1 MLSNYSY
8 HGCLRQLQTSPDP
21 EALAKLQHVDFSGDS
36 LNSWKCEDDPAEKEW
51 QQVVSQA
58 KPSSNGLVLQGFF
71 TDIRPLDN
79 LKKSTALYWAPLS
92 VSAEEDERF
101 PLDCARYPL
110 VEITY
115 RGLTRHA
122 RLACQ
127 WSYPGG
133 AHLVHLETTGDWR
146 TAALMIPL
154 RGFPGEITRFTLRV
168 YASTRSEES
177 VEIAQV
183 RFRELLPEEQQTL
196 DFYFAVSPDMSA
208 PRKYPLLDEHLP
220 FGVSM
225 DADTVSRLANMMD
238 INYFD
243 YWRLAFEDIAR
254 HHHDCVIV
262 ERMEMMTDENRSIL
276 VDLAENFGLRLIPT
290 FRWPLEQFE
299 EKGDEW
305 IRTYIEPHAAS
316 RGIFAWNIHDNP
328 EEHYFKSYLS
338 ARDKIA
344 AVDTRHPVVFHSRQA
359 DTFPLYAPHFAAAG
373 FSHFKPGDALSVK
386 DSLRTHLP
394 LMGGQQ
400 LWITAPAFVRASG
413 APEWSTSPQLRMML
427 NMTLANGAR
436 GWMAH
441 CYHNTPVWLNGH
453 YQRSLTGPFLT
464 FSDLWA
470 ELGTRIERL
479 SVMAP
484 LFLYARPMNESNPF
498 GIKVTARKSVKSPL
512 AQDEDAL
519 SVFWLE
525 GPDYYLCHLINND
538 AGHVTSVDL
547 SFPDSFPGNM
557 EIYDTT
563 ALVRIRAWAQAP
575 RRQHLEMS
583 PGQGQLYLI
592 AKAPVCLHWR
602 EVFARRILTA
612 DQRQTKVDLE
622 LARQYELDVEG
633 IENTLRARDE
643 EMSLE
648 ELHSARAAKD
658 ALFNLIYATPAI
670 YETRELLVKAS
681 SIIRGCDE
689 AICSLHGQENIKK
702 ARKLGP
708 KVVPYARTLTE
719 LRLRLRRGY
728 GNEIK
733 HEAED
738 LVQKS
743 LELLHT
749 IWHNLAT

>member
-1 MLSNYSY
+1 MRSKYSY
-8 HGCLRQLQTSPDP
+8 HGCLKQMHLPPNP
-21 EALAKLQHVDFSGDS
+21 EALERIRQINFPGES
-36 LNSWKCEDDPAEKEW
+36 LNSWKCEDDPGEKEW
-51 QQVVSQA
+51 QQVVAQA
-58 KPSSNGLVLQGFF
+58 KPSANGLILQGFF

-92 VSAEEDERF
+92 VSAEEDDHF
-101 PLDCARYPL
+101 PLDCLQYPL

-133 AHLVHLETTGDWR
+133 AHLVHLDTSTEWQ
-146 TAALMIPL
+146 TAALLMPL
-154 RGFPGEITRFTLRV
+154 RDFPREITRFTLRV

-177 VEIAQV
+177 VEISHI
-183 RFRELLPEEQQTL
+183 RFRELLPAEEATL
-196 DFYFAVSPDMSA
+196 DFHFSTTPEMSP
-208 PRKYPLLDEHLP
+208 PRNYPLLDEHLP
-220 FGVSM
+220 FGVAM
-225 DADTVSRLANMMD
+225 DAETVSRLANMMD

-262 ERMEMMTDENRSIL
+262 ERMDSMTDENRGIL

-290 FRWPLEQFE
+290 FRWALEHFE

-305 IRTYIEPHAAS
+305 IQRYIAPHAS
-316 RGIFAWNIHDNP
+316 SPGIFAWNIHDHP
-328 EEHYFKSYLS
+328 EEYYFKNYLS

-344 AVDTRHPVVFHSRQA
+344 AVDTRHPVVFHSRQS

-373 FSHFKPGDALSVK
+373 FSHFKPADPTSIQ
-386 DSLRTHLP
+386 DSLRAHLP

-413 APEWSTSPQLRMML
+413 APEWSTSPQLRLML

-441 CYHNTPVWLNGH
+441 CYHNSPVWLNGH

-464 FSDLWA
+464 FSDLWS

-484 LFLYARPMNESNPF
+484 LFLYARPLQEGNLFDVKAS
-498 GIKVTARKSVKSPL
+498 VRKSAKSPL
-512 AQDEDAL
+512 ERDEDAL

-547 SFPDSFPGNM
+547 EFPDSFPDNM

-563 ALVRIRAWAQAP
+563 ALVRIRSWAPAP
-575 RRQHLEMS
+575 RKQHLEMS
-583 PGQGQLYLI
+583 PGQGQLFLI
-592 AKAPVCLHWR
+592 AKTPVCLHWR
-602 EVFARRILTA
+602 EVIARRILLA

-633 IENTLRARDE
+633 IETTLRERDD

-648 ELHSARAAKD
+648 ELHSARIAKD
-658 ALFNLIYATPAI
+658 ELFNLIYATPAI
-670 YETRELLVKAS
+670 YEPRQLLVKAS

-689 AICSLHGQENIKK
+689 ALCSLHGRENIKK
-702 ARKLGP
+702 ARRMGP
-708 KVVPYARTLTE
+708 RVIPLARTLTE

-728 GNEIK
+728 GSEILGDAK
-733 HEAED
+733 T
-738 LVQKS
+738 LVQES
-743 LELLHT
+743 LELLYS
-749 IWHNLAT
+749 IWNSLST

>member
-1 MLSNYSY
+1 MV
-8 HGCLRQLQTSPDP
+8 
-21 EALAKLQHVDFSGDS
+21 A
-36 LNSWKCEDDPAEKEW
+36 
-51 QQVVSQA
+51 QA
-58 KPSSNGLVLQGFF
+58 KPSANGLILQGFF

-92 VSAEEDERF
+92 VSAEEDEHF
-101 PLDCARYPL
+101 PLDCLQYPL

-115 RGLTRHA
+115 RGMTRHA

-133 AHLVHLETTGDWR
+133 AHLVHLDTSTDWR
-146 TAALMIPL
+146 TAALLIPL
-154 RGFPGEITRFTLRV
+154 RNFPKEITRFTLRV

-177 VEIAQV
+177 VEISHI
-183 RFRELLPEEQQTL
+183 RFRELLPAEEETL
-196 DFYFAVSPDMSA
+196 DFHFSTLPEMSP
-208 PRKYPLLDEHLP
+208 PRSYPQLDEHLP

-262 ERMEMMTDENRSIL
+262 ERMDVMTDENRSIL

-290 FRWPLEQFE
+290 FRWALEDFP

-305 IRTYIEPHAAS
+305 IERYIKPHATS
-316 RGIFAWNIHDNP
+316 PGIFAWNIHDHP
-328 EEHYFKSYLS
+328 EEHYFKNYLS

-344 AVDTRHPVVFHSRQA
+344 EVDTRHPVVFHSRQA
-359 DTFPLYAPHFAAAG
+359 DTFPLYAPYFAAAG
-373 FSHFKPGDALSVK
+373 FSHFKPGDPHSVK
-386 DSLRTHLP
+386 DSLRAHLP

-413 APEWSTSPQLRMML
+413 APEWSTSPQLRLML

-441 CYHNTPVWLNGH
+441 CYHNSPVWLNGH

-464 FSDLWA
+464 FSDLWS

-484 LFLYARPMNESNPF
+484 LFLCARPMAEENPF
-498 GIKVTARKSVKSPL
+498 EVEAVVRKSAKSPL
-512 AQDEDAL
+512 EQDEDAL
-519 SVFWLE
+519 SIFWLE

-547 SFPDSFPGNM
+547 TFPDSFPENM

-563 ALVRIRAWAQAP
+563 ALVRIRSWAPAP

-583 PGQGQLYLI
+583 PGQGQLFLI
-592 AKAPVCLHWR
+592 AKTPVCLHWR
-602 EVFARRILTA
+602 EVIARRILLA

-622 LARQYELDVEG
+622 LARQYELDVES
-633 IENTLRARDE
+633 IETTLRERDE

-648 ELHSARAAKD
+648 ELHSARMAKD

-670 YETRELLVKAS
+670 YEPRQLLVKAS

-689 AICSLHGQENIKK
+689 ALCSLHGRENVKK
-702 ARKLGP
+702 ARRLGP
-708 KVVPYARTLTE
+708 KVIPLARTLTD

-728 GNEIK
+728 GSEIQG
-733 HEAED
+733 EAET
-738 LVQKS
+738 LVQES

-749 IWHNLAT
+749 IWHSLST